1 MLTDCTQLESG
12 GHRAAPVLWI
22 TGLAGSG
29 KSTLAR
35 ALHARVD
42 RPEARVLLLDG
53 DEFRSRQMG
62 RLAGRFD
69 RTARL
74 ATAWRLAK
82 HACALQR
89 QGCAVIVA
97 TQSLFTVIHRWNRR
111 SMPIYAEV
119 VLRVP
124 FRVLRMRRSEMYQ
137 TPRRQVVGRDQRAEF
152 PQAAELEL
160 RGDGDSPSASEQL
173 ERTLGLWHSLQVGG

>member
-1 MLTDCTQLESG
+1 MLTDSSKPD
-12 GHRAAPVLWI
+12 HRSAAPVLWI
-22 TGLAGSG
+22 TGLSGSG

-42 RPEARVLLLDG
+42 RPDARVLLLDG
-53 DEFRSRQMG
+53 DEFRSRHMG
-62 RLAGRFD
+62 RLAARYD

-89 QGCAVIVA
+89 EGYAVIVA
-97 TQSLFTVIHRWNRR
+97 TQSLFAVIHRWNRR
-111 SMPIYAEV
+111 TMPIYAEV

-124 FRVLRMRRSEMYQ
+124 FRVLRMRRSDMYR
-137 TPRRQVVGRDQRAEF
+137 TRRCQVVGRDQRAEF

-160 RGDGDSPSASEQL
+160 RGDGDVPSSTEQL
-173 ERTLGLWHSLQVGG
+173 ERTLEVWQSLQVRP